1 MTKQIPILFS
11 TDMVSSTVD
20 CRKTQTRRTR
30 GLKFMNYNP
39 DDWQFEWGEP
49 MNNIWTFTQKSTV
62 NEQSLRDKTFFQKQ
76 VKCPY
81 GKPGD
86 LLWVRETFYRGYI
99 LDDNDC
105 IPDNAELNTWFFADT
120 KDARPADMSDEH
132 CFHLWGADKSM
143 WPSWKPSIHMPKEV
157 ARIWLEVVKVRVER
171 VQDIGLDD
179 SVNEGIES
187 HFSSLF
193 QEVRYRDYRNNGGE
207 WRSPKSSF
215 MSLWQSINGAES
227 WDENPWVWVVEF
239 KVLSTTGYQNIK
251 LLNTEQQ

>member
-86 LLWVRETFYRGYI
+86 LLWVRETWG
-99 LDDNDC
+99 DD
-105 IPDNAELNTWFFADT
+105 PFGAYLY
-120 KDARPADMSDEH
+120 
-132 CFHLWGADKSM
+132 LADKNHVPDSGK
-143 WPSWKPSIHMPKEV
+143 WKPSIHMPKV
-157 ARIWLEVVKVRVER
+157 AARIWLEVVKVRVER

-187 HFSSLF
+187 HFSALF
-193 QEVRYRDYRNNGGE
+193 QEVRYRDYRGNDGE
-207 WRSPKSSF
+207 WRSPRSSF

-227 WDENPWVWVVEF
+227 WDENTWVWVVEF